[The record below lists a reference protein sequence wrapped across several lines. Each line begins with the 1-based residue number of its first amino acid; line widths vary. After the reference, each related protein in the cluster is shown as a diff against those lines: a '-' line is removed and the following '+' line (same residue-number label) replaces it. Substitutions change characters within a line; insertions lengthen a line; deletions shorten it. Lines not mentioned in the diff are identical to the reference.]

1 MLDLSIPMRKP
12 PPYPET
18 SVRAVTG
25 EALRE
30 VGAMTGTPGA
40 LHRYL
45 RFTPLAGKEA
55 EAHDLSL
62 GEGDTPLV
70 PLPVEGLLAK
80 AEHLN
85 PSGSFKD
92 RGAAIMVLGAKLRGL
107 SRAVVDS
114 SGNAGAA
121 VAAYAARA
129 GITCDVFAPAA
140 NAPGK
145 LAQIGA
151 YGAQVHRTPGPRAA
165 ANEAALAH
173 AEKTGA
179 LHLSHAHDPLWAH
192 GIKTYLYE
200 LWLQMGGVLPD
211 VLVIPAG
218 HGTMVLGAALGLQDL
233 LAGGAIERL
242 PKLIAVQA
250 SHCAPIHDAF
260 HGIEEE
266 RPATGDSGEGRP
278 EGIEIVRPPNLDRV
292 VQALRWTRGDAV
304 TVTNTQVHAAQSDL
318 AAGGHLLEP
327 TGAVGVAGWRAWRE
341 HGGEGVSAVT
351 LLCGSG
357 LKTLSAA
364 E

>member
-1 MLDLSIPMRKP
+1 
-12 PPYPET
+12 
-18 SVRAVTG
+18 
-25 EALRE
+25 
-30 VGAMTGTPGA
+30 
-40 LHRYL
+40 
-45 RFTPLAGKEA
+45 
-55 EAHDLSL
+55 
-62 GEGDTPLV
+62 V

-92 RGAAIMVLGAKLRGL
+92 RGAALMVLGAKLRGVA
-107 SRAVVDS
+107 RAVVDS

-140 NAPGK
+140 NASGK
-145 LAQIGA
+145 LAQIEA
-151 YGAQVHRTPGPRAA
+151 YGARVHRTPGPRAA
-165 ANEAALAH
+165 AHEAALAH
-173 AEKTGA
+173 AETTGA
-179 LHLSHAHDPLWAH
+179 PHLSHAHDPLWAH

-200 LWLQMGGVLPD
+200 LWLQMGGSLPD

-242 PKLIAVQA
+242 PRLIAVQA

-260 HGIEEE
+260 HGSEAE
-266 RPATGDSGEGRP
+266 RPATGEGEKGRP
-278 EGIEIVRPPNLDRV
+278 EGIEIASPPNLDRV

-304 TVTNTQVHAAQSDL
+304 TVTNAHIHTAQRDL
-318 AAGGHLLEP
+318 AAQGHLLEP
-327 TGAVGVAGWRAWRE
+327 TGAVGVAGWRVWRE
-341 HGGEGVSAVT
+341 RGGGEAVSAVT

-364 E
+364 G